1 MDHEKLLEFNK
12 LVSQTS
18 DFCCNKLKYSNYTM
32 KFYHKCWDKIYELM
46 LKHNISVIDDDS
58 VSILLK
64 KIGYYK
70 KGNRHVATN
79 IYYLSRS
86 LKMLLLY
93 KKTNSVPL
101 VLNDSQND
109 LLIPFSNYLKDF
121 LIYLKLKQRR
131 NNITISAY
139 KRNIIDFLNYLS
151 KKGLDMLE
159 NLDITYVLNYIRDIT
174 PKSGTTPFLAIGNI
188 RGFLKFLHETN
199 ITSNDISAQMPRC
212 KRILQP
218 RLPSTYSILLDERGV
233 TRSTI
238 ISYKN
243 IMVQFLKYMN
253 KTYNLNIDR
262 IKLKDITFDKVKA
275 YLQYLEKEKKV
286 KTVTRNLHLSML
298 HSFFIYVQFEDVEN
312 SFEIQKILSIK
323 MKKTFPTTINYLSI
337 DAIKKILA
345 KPDIN
350 TSIGRRNLAMLALLY
365 DSGCRVQELID
376 LNVSSISFISPPT
389 LKIIGKGR
397 KIRMVPLIDKQI
409 EIIKNYMK
417 EYKLMN
423 LERANEP
430 LFFNSR
436 GERFTRQNIAYILIK
451 YANMVRKECPELI
464 PEKISPHIFRH
475 SKAMHLLQA
484 GVNIVY
490 IRDFMGHVSIN
501 TTEIYAK
508 ADSKMKREAIENAY
522 VKLTDDKVPKWE
534 NNENLL
540 SWLENL

>member
-1 MDHEKLLEFNK
+1 MEQPKLIN
-12 LVSQTS
+12 
-18 DFCCNKLKYSNYTM
+18 
-32 KFYHKCWDKIYELM
+32 
-46 LKHNISVIDDDS
+46 NISERVVDDLKGRLS
-58 VSILLK
+58 KGACVSIAAASFSIYAYEALK
-64 KIGYYK
+64 EELEQVEQLRFIFTSPTFIKDKSK
-70 KGNRHVATN
+70 KEKREFFIPKLNRERNLYGTDFEIRLRN
-79 IYYLSRS
+79 QLSQKAIAKECADWIRRKVQFRS
-86 LKMLLLY
+86 NASQEQMGGFMHI
-93 KKTNSVPL
+93 N
-101 VLNDSQND
+101 NDTQQVY
-109 LLIPFSNYLKDF
+109 IPFNEFTTTQLGCERGANVYNVVNVLPSP
-121 LIYLKLKQRR
+121 
-131 NNITISAY
+131 TASAY
-139 KRNIIDFLNYLS
+139 
-151 KKGLDMLE
+151 
-159 NLDITYVLNYIRDIT
+159 LDIFNEQW
-174 PKSGTTPFLAIGNI
+174 N
-188 RGFLKFLHETN
+188 
-199 ITSNDISAQMPRC
+199 ND
-212 KRILQP
+212 
-218 RLPSTYSILLDERGV
+218 
-233 TRSTI
+233 
-238 ISYKN
+238 
-243 IMVQFLKYMN
+243 
-253 KTYNLNIDR
+253 
-262 IKLKDITFDKVKA
+262 
-275 YLQYLEKEKKV
+275 EK
-286 KTVTRNLHLSML
+286 
-298 HSFFIYVQFEDVEN
+298 FEDVEN

-397 KIRMVPLIDKQI
+397 KIRMIPLIDKQI

>member
-1 MDHEKLLEFNK
+1 MKQNSLAEYI
-12 LVSQTS
+12 S
-18 DFCCNKLKYSNYTM
+18 KY
-32 KFYHKCWDKIYELM
+32 
-46 LKHNISVIDDDS
+46 
-58 VSILLK
+58 
-64 KIGYYK
+64 
-70 KGNRHVATN
+70 
-79 IYYLSRS
+79 
-86 LKMLLLY
+86 
-93 KKTNSVPL
+93 
-101 VLNDSQND
+101 
-109 LLIPFSNYLKDF
+109 FSSY
-121 LIYLKLKQRR
+121 
-131 NNITISAY
+131 
-139 KRNIIDFLNYLS
+139 
-151 KKGLDMLE
+151 
-159 NLDITYVLNYIRDIT
+159 
-174 PKSGTTPFLAIGNI
+174 
-188 RGFLKFLHETN
+188 
-199 ITSNDISAQMPRC
+199 
-212 KRILQP
+212 
-218 RLPSTYSILLDERGV
+218 LLDERGV

-397 KIRMVPLIDKQI
+397 KIRMIPLIDKQI

>member
-109 LLIPFSNYLKDF
+109 LLIPFSNYLNDF

-151 KKGLDMLE
+151 KEGLDMLE
-159 NLDITYVLNYIRDIT
+159 NLDITYVVNYIRDIT

-218 RLPSTYSILLDERGV
+218 RLPSTYSIEEVKKALCSIERITGIGKRNYAIFITIARIGLRVSDIIRLRFCNLFWRESKIKIMQYKTGNPLILDIPADVGNA
-233 TRSTI
+233 I
-238 ISYKN
+238 IDY
-243 IMVQFLKYMN
+243 LKYGRSPSNDDHVFLMERAAVPMN
-253 KTYNLNIDR
+253 NTAIYNIINKAFKNAGINTIGKHKGAHALRHSLSSRMFENNVAIPIITQVLGHENGESTNYYLRID
-262 IKLKDITFDKVKA
+262 LKSMSHCMLDVSNVNPMFYKKMEEIFYV
-275 YLQYLEKEKKV
+275 YLQ
-286 KTVTRNLHLSML
+286 
-298 HSFFIYVQFEDVEN
+298 
-312 SFEIQKILSIK
+312 
-323 MKKTFPTTINYLSI
+323 
-337 DAIKKILA
+337 
-345 KPDIN
+345 
-350 TSIGRRNLAMLALLY
+350 
-365 DSGCRVQELID
+365 
-376 LNVSSISFISPPT
+376 
-389 LKIIGKGR
+389 
-397 KIRMVPLIDKQI
+397 
-409 EIIKNYMK
+409 
-417 EYKLMN
+417 
-423 LERANEP
+423 
-430 LFFNSR
+430 
-436 GERFTRQNIAYILIK
+436 
-451 YANMVRKECPELI
+451 
-464 PEKISPHIFRH
+464 
-475 SKAMHLLQA
+475 
-484 GVNIVY
+484 
-490 IRDFMGHVSIN
+490 
-501 TTEIYAK
+501 
-508 ADSKMKREAIENAY
+508 
-522 VKLTDDKVPKWE
+522 
-534 NNENLL
+534 
-540 SWLENL
+540 